1 MQKGNRKM
9 EDLAKKK
16 ICFTVLTEQG
26 RKNVKCRQYN
36 QREPWE
42 FSQQNC
48 TRIKNQHF
56 PNELGA
62 QSVLVVQGVIK
73 KA

>member
-1 MQKGNRKM
+1 M
-9 EDLAKKK
+9 EDLAKK
-16 ICFTVLTEQG
+16 ICFTVLTEQR

-48 TRIKNQHF
+48 TRIKTNIK
-56 PNELGA
+56 NELGA